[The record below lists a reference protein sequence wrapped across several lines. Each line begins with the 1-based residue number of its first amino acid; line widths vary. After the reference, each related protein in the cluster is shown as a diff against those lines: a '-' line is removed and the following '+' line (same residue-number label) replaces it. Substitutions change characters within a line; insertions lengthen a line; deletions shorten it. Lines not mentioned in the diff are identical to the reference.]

1 MKIVATSNYNLDDY
15 SEYIIA
21 ENVNSYYGKL
31 ICDFLQSQVTD
42 GDSAWPVLKEDDYVP
57 FVWEP

>member
-15 SEYIIA
+15 SEYVIA
-21 ENVNSYYGKL
+21 EGLNNYYGKL
-31 ICDFLQSQVTD
+31 ICDFLQSQVHET
-42 GDSAWPVLKEDDYVP
+42 DSAWSVLKEDDYVL

>member
-1 MKIVATSNYNLDDY
+1 MKIVAKSNYNLDDY
-15 SEYIIA
+15 CEYIIA
-21 ENVNSYYGKL
+21 EGLNSYYGKL
-31 ICDFLQSQVTD
+31 ICDFLQDRVKE

>member
-15 SEYIIA
+15 SEYVIA

-31 ICDFLQSQVTD
+31 ICDFLQSQVRD
-42 GDSAWPVLKEDDYVP
+42 GDSAWPVLKEDDYEL

>member
-1 MKIVATSNYNLDDY
+1 MKIVATSNYNLDDF

-21 ENVNSYYGKL
+21 ENLNNYYGKL
-31 ICDFLQSQVTD
+31 ICDFLQDKVHGND
-42 GDSAWPVLKEDDYVP
+42 DVWPVLKEDDYVP

>member
-1 MKIVATSNYNLDDY
+1 MKIIAKSNFDLEDF

-21 ENVNSYYGKL
+21 EGLNSYYGKL
-31 ICDFLQSQVTD
+31 ICDFLQSKVRD
-42 GDSAWPVLKEDDYVP
+42 GDSAWPVLVEDDYVP

>member
-1 MKIVATSNYNLDDY
+1 MKIVATSNYSLDDY
-15 SEYIIA
+15 SEYVIA
-21 ENVNSYYGKL
+21 EGLNSYYGKL
-31 ICDFLQSQVTD
+31 ICDFLQSKVTD

>member
-1 MKIVATSNYNLDDY
+1 MKIVAKSNYDLDDF

-21 ENVNSYYGKL
+21 EGLNNYYGKL
-31 ICDFLQSQVTD
+31 ICEFLQSKVTEYD
-42 GDSAWPVLKEDDYVP
+42 NVWPELVEDDYVP

>member
-1 MKIVATSNYNLDDY
+1 MKIIATSNYDLDDF

-21 ENVNSYYGKL
+21 EGLNNYYGKL
-31 ICDFLQSQVTD
+31 ICDFLQSKVKD
-42 GDSAWPVLKEDDYVP
+42 GDDVWPVLKEDDYKL